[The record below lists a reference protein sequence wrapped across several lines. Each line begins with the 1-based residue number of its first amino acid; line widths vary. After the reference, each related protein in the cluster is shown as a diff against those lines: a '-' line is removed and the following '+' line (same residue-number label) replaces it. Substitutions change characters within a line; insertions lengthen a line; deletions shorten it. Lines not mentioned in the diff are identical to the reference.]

1 VRDFKPNEKLADS
14 RSEEDEEEEEAVE
27 REKSSPAAQAEQGVE
42 VSENQPRKRNKNET
56 LELVEY
62 SPDELR
68 SVDKEMLNAEITQL
82 EGMSFSSSPAWLF
95 VHKMID

>member
-42 VSENQPRKRNKNET
+42 VSEDQPRKRNKN
-56 LELVEY
+56 ELVEY